1 MIIGRI
7 HFFLVMSS
15 YLFSRVTTGVLRNS
29 LVDMLAHMNLFDDSL
44 IFVFNVFNL
53 LLEVLELL
61 LQRAYSP
68 VLVDQLGSLLDVCN
82 AGWYACCLRRG
93 MCGRSQ
99 HVFAAGS
106 VAQHELAPTEGT
118 WTLLC
123 SFSLEVT
130 FQWHD
135 FNLLIGV
142 SVPNQW
148 EGRCCHKHLRLRCVL
163 SGVEAG
169 VSNIKEYVAIAF
181 INDRLFDDKQLWVL
195 VFHEI
200 TTVVLDLPKRLSVWI
215 FVYYVKCYVE
225 LGVEQQLWTSLWT
238 ILKGVQPHYPSL

>member
-44 IFVFNVFNL
+44 IFVFDVFNL

-68 VLVDQLGSLLDVCN
+68 VLVHKWGSLLDVCN

-93 MCGRSQ
+93 MGGRSQ

-118 WTLLC
+118 
-123 SFSLEVT
+123 
-130 FQWHD
+130 
-135 FNLLIGV
+135 
-142 SVPNQW
+142 
-148 EGRCCHKHLRLRCVL
+148 
-163 SGVEAG
+163 
-169 VSNIKEYVAIAF
+169 
-181 INDRLFDDKQLWVL
+181 
-195 VFHEI
+195 
-200 TTVVLDLPKRLSVWI
+200 
-215 FVYYVKCYVE
+215 
-225 LGVEQQLWTSLWT
+225 
-238 ILKGVQPHYPSL
+238 